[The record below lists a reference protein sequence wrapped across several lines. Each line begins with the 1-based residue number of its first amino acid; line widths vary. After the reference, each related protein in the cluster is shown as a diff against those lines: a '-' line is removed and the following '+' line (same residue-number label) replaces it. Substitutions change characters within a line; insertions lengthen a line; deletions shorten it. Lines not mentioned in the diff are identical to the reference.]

1 MLFIHHR
8 VWARIGSARVRGTET
23 SVLLPARSAQA
34 AAGWQDRFDAVVVA
48 AAVTAVAGVALQVL
62 AGSGTPKLVGVLLVT
77 ASWLAFLVDVV
88 VMLAVSPQPARWA
101 RGHAFE
107 LVVVFT
113 TFPLWPLVAGQL
125 LLLELLPALTV
136 LESSKLAK
144 LAKVARAVRRGRSG
158 RGGPLAALILL
169 AAAATGL
176 LVLLR

>member
-1 MLFIHHR
+1 M
-8 VWARIGSARVRGTET
+8 
-23 SVLLPARSAQA
+23 LLPTRLLPTRSAQA

-48 AAVTAVAGVALQVL
+48 AAVAAVAGVALQVL
-62 AGSGTPKLVGVLLVT
+62 AGSGTPKLVGTLLVA

-101 RGHAFE
+101 RGHALE
-107 LVVVFT
+107 LVVVFA